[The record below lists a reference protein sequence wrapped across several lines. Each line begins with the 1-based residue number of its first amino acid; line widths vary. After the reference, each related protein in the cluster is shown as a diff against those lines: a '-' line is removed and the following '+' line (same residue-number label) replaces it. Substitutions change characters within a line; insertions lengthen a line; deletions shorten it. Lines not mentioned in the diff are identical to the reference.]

1 MLELFPERQ
10 KLLDKIITKTE
21 EFNFTKTEH
30 PELEIANQKY
40 FEELR
45 NVFLIESDFGTGK
58 TYFARALTKTLL
70 DKNIDTVY
78 FSAWEND
85 YYEQPL
91 NLICNKILEYYRS
104 RIWFEKI
111 KNQVEEFAK
120 HVYKIFKIFGL
131 DKFIEYTFYKL
142 QFLKQIP
149 QFINYIC
156 ELKNQ
161 RDPIT
166 EFKKSLTALI
176 KKTDSKKLVLIID
189 ELDRCRPDYAM
200 KILETTKH
208 FFDIDGIIVF
218 YFANRKALNHS
229 LQAMYNFKEESDGEN
244 YFVRFFVEEIKLSK
258 IDYSSYI
265 KTKLKEKFSFDIK
278 EEKDVYNSEYSL
290 YLSLNKLSTLNNIT
304 CRQFNLIFDYLFEF
318 YKKYKKYD
326 SEFYWDYI
334 VNEIFAKK
342 GFKYNK
348 DCILYDIDKYKKE
361 KENKLK
367 YLKDGFQ
374 LSNTYELY
382 NFATFGVKKSF
393 EEKYVSNTSRF
404 SIFFEKI
411 QENKNM
417 INKEKEFIINNG
429 INLKDF
435 LLNYLEDIEQQ
446 ATDFKNKYG
455 DTDTIDLEQTK
466 ANIDECLNS
475 IIFIDS

>member
-1 MLELFPERQ
+1 MLDLFPERQ

-30 PELEIANQKY
+30 PELEIDKQKY

-70 DKNIDTVY
+70 DKNIDAVY

-91 NLICNKILEYYRS
+91 NLICNKILEYYKN
-104 RIWFEKI
+104 IIGLEKI
-111 KNQVEEFAK
+111 KDFIENSLHKVYELLKLTSNVFCPSAK
-120 HVYKIFKIFGL
+120 
-131 DKFIEYTFYKL
+131 KFIEYFEK
-142 QFLKQIP
+142 KP
-149 QFINYIC
+149 Q
-156 ELKNQ
+156 
-161 RDPIT
+161 DPIT
-166 EFKKSLTALI
+166 EFKKSLTTLI

-208 FFDIDGIIVF
+208 FFDIDGIIIF

-265 KTKLKEKFSFDIK
+265 KTKLKEKFNFDIK

-290 YLSLNKLSTLNNIT
+290 YLSLNKLSSLNNIT

-318 YKKYKKYD
+318 YNKYKKYD

-348 DCILYDIDKYKKE
+348 DCILYDINKYE
-361 KENKLK
+361 KE
-367 YLKDGFQ
+367 
-374 LSNTYELY
+374 
-382 NFATFGVKKSF
+382 
-393 EEKYVSNTSRF
+393 
-404 SIFFEKI
+404 
-411 QENKNM
+411 
-417 INKEKEFIINNG
+417 
-429 INLKDF
+429 
-435 LLNYLEDIEQQ
+435 
-446 ATDFKNKYG
+446 
-455 DTDTIDLEQTK
+455 
-466 ANIDECLNS
+466 
-475 IIFIDS
+475 

>member
-1 MLELFPERQ
+1 MLDLFPERQ
-10 KLLDKIITKTE
+10 ELLDKIITKTE
-21 EFNFTKTEH
+21 EFNFTKKEH
-30 PELEIANQKY
+30 PELEIGKQKY

-70 DKNIDTVY
+70 DKNIDAVY

-104 RIWFEKI
+104 KIGLEKI
-111 KNQVEEFAK
+111 KDFIQKSACVMYELVKVASNVFCPSAK
-120 HVYKIFKIFGL
+120 E
-131 DKFIEYTFYKL
+131 FIEYFEK
-142 QFLKQIP
+142 KP
-149 QFINYIC
+149 Q
-156 ELKNQ
+156 
-161 RDPIT
+161 DPIT
-166 EFKKSLTALI
+166 EFKKSLTTLI

-208 FFDIDGIIVF
+208 FFDIDGIIIF
-218 YFANRKALNHS
+218 YFANRRALNHS

-265 KTKLKEKFSFDIK
+265 KTKLKGKFNFDIK
-278 EEKDVYNSEYSL
+278 EEKDIYNSEYSL

-318 YKKYKKYD
+318 YNKYKG
-326 SEFYWDYI
+326 EFYWDYI

-342 GFKYNK
+342 GFKYDK

-361 KENKLK
+361 KENILK
-367 YLKDGFQ
+367 CFNKKFCYRVT
-374 LSNTYELY
+374 LST
-382 NFATFGVKKSF
+382 NFIDINYCFRQTDFTIKFGNFVDSF
-393 EEKYVSNTSRF
+393 KGIKECNKILNDYKNNNSSNLSYHFKNGNYKEVSQF
-404 SIFFEKI
+404 L
-411 QENKNM
+411 
-417 INKEKEFIINNG
+417 NN
-429 INLKDF
+429 L
-435 LLNYLEDIEQQ
+435 EQQ

-455 DTDTIDLEQTK
+455 NTDNIDLEKTK

-475 IIFIDS
+475 IIFK

>member
-1 MLELFPERQ
+1 MLDLFPERQ

-70 DKNIDTVY
+70 DKNIDAVY

-91 NLICNKILEYYRS
+91 NLICNKILEYYRN
-104 RIWFEKI
+104 RTWFKKI
-111 KNQVEEFAK
+111 KKYIKEFSK
-120 HVYKIFKIFGL
+120 HAFKIIGIL
-131 DKFIEYTFYKL
+131 LLNKNSKI
-142 QFLKQIP
+142 LKIIKYIYNTKKP
-149 QFINYIC
+149 Q
-156 ELKNQ
+156 
-161 RDPIT
+161 DPIT
-166 EFKKSLTALI
+166 EFKKSLTTLI

-208 FFDIDGIIVF
+208 FFDIDGIIIF
-218 YFANRKALNHS
+218 YFANKRALNHS

-244 YFVRFFVEEIKLSK
+244 YFIRFFVEEIKLSK

-318 YKKYKKYD
+318 YNKYKG
-326 SEFYWDYI
+326 EFYWDYI

-348 DCILYDIDKYKKE
+348 DCILYDINKYEKE
-361 KENKLK
+361 KESKLK
-367 YLKDGFQ
+367 CLNNDFNY
-374 LSNTYELY
+374 SNIRQELIIY
-382 NFATFGVKKSF
+382 HNMKTDNFFIPD
-393 EEKYVSNTSRF
+393 KYFIPFTNK
-404 SIFFEKI
+404 FFEFFKQI
-411 QENKNM
+411 EKDKNTLKNF
-417 INKEKEFIINNG
+417 IEEHNDTKKLLEKLIIYINN
-429 INLKDF
+429 L
-435 LLNYLEDIEQQ
+435 EQQ

-455 DTDTIDLEQTK
+455 DTDNIKLEKTK
-466 ANIDECLNS
+466 DNIDKCLNS
-475 IIFIDS
+475 IVFIDS

>member
-1 MLELFPERQ
+1 MPDLFPERQ

-30 PELEIANQKY
+30 PELEIGKQKY

-58 TYFARALTKTLL
+58 TYFARALIKTLL
-70 DKNIDTVY
+70 DKNIDAVY

-104 RIWFEKI
+104 KIGLEKI
-111 KNQVEEFAK
+111 KDFIQKSACVMYELVKVASNVFCPSAK
-120 HVYKIFKIFGL
+120 E
-131 DKFIEYTFYKL
+131 FIEYFEK
-142 QFLKQIP
+142 KP
-149 QFINYIC
+149 Q
-156 ELKNQ
+156 
-161 RDPIT
+161 DPIT
-166 EFKKSLTALI
+166 EFKKSLTTLI

-208 FFDIDGIIVF
+208 FFDIDGIIIF
-218 YFANRKALNHS
+218 YFANRRALNHS

-244 YFVRFFVEEIKLSK
+244 YFVRFFVEEIKLPE
-258 IDYSSYI
+258 IDYLGYI
-265 KTKLKEKFSFDIK
+265 ETKLKEKFNFDIK
-278 EEKDVYNSEYSL
+278 EEEEDVYNSEYSL
-290 YLSLNKLSTLNNIT
+290 YLSLNKLASSNNIT

-318 YKKYKKYD
+318 YNKYKG
-326 SEFYWDYI
+326 EFYWDYI
-334 VNEIFAKK
+334 VNEIFARK

-361 KENKLK
+361 KESKLK
-367 YLKDGFQ
+367 CFNKDFYYKMSRAQNNVDLNYCFHKDDFTLKI
-374 LSNTYELY
+374 N
-382 NFATFGVKKSF
+382 NFSDFFENIKKS
-393 EEKYVSNTSRF
+393 
-404 SIFFEKI
+404 
-411 QENKNM
+411 KNLL
-417 INKEKEFIINNG
+417 NNYK
-429 INLKDF
+429 NDN
-435 LLNYLEDIEQQ
+435 LLNYKFINFNYPKISEFLNKLEQQ

-455 DTDTIDLEQTK
+455 DTDTIDLGQTK

-475 IIFIDS
+475 IIFK

>member
-1 MLELFPERQ
+1 MLDLFPERQ
-10 KLLDKIITKTE
+10 KLLDKIIIKTE

-70 DKNIDTVY
+70 DKNIDAVY

-104 RIWFEKI
+104 KIGLEKI
-111 KNQVEEFAK
+111 KDFIQKSACVMYELVKVASNVFCPSAK
-120 HVYKIFKIFGL
+120 E
-131 DKFIEYTFYKL
+131 FIEYFEK
-142 QFLKQIP
+142 KP
-149 QFINYIC
+149 Q
-156 ELKNQ
+156 
-161 RDPIT
+161 DPII
-166 EFKKSLTALI
+166 EFKKSLTTLI

-208 FFDIDGIIVF
+208 FFDIDGIIIF
-218 YFANRKALNHS
+218 YFANKRALNHS

-265 KTKLKEKFSFDIK
+265 KTKLKEKFNFDIK

-290 YLSLNKLSTLNNIT
+290 YLSLNKLASSNNIT

-318 YKKYKKYD
+318 YNKYKG
-326 SEFYWDYI
+326 EFYWDYI

-348 DCILYDIDKYKKE
+348 DCILYDINKYEKE
-361 KENKLK
+361 KESKLK
-367 YLKDGFQ
+367 CLNNDFNY
-374 LSNTYELY
+374 SNIRQELIIY
-382 NFATFGVKKSF
+382 HNMKTDNFFIPD
-393 EEKYVSNTSRF
+393 KYFIPFTNK
-404 SIFFEKI
+404 FFEFFKQI
-411 QENKNM
+411 EKDKNTLKNF
-417 INKEKEFIINNG
+417 IEEHNDTKKLLEKLIIYINN
-429 INLKDF
+429 L
-435 LLNYLEDIEQQ
+435 EQQ

-455 DTDTIDLEQTK
+455 DTDNIKLEKTK
-466 ANIDECLNS
+466 DNIDKCLNS
-475 IIFIDS
+475 IVFIDS